1 MPRLLAI
8 LLLAV
13 PAVCASRPAD
23 HGRPLA
29 AADALLAKADYAR
42 AYAGYLRHAARNPL
56 AQFMVGMFH
65 KNGWGR
71 PTDAAAACGWFAKAA
86 AGNIPTAQH
95 FSGDCALRDGQPAR
109 AYALY
114 QQAGDGGHL
123 ISFCDAGE
131 LLIRGKGVDQGVAR
145 GLALCERVARAD
157 SVPAMMRMAAFYKED
172 PDVAQDL
179 ATARSWFQMAAARG
193 DNEAR
198 YRLAVMLAQ
207 GEGGAPDVPAALQ
220 LMEAAAAQGH
230 VAAYLPLAT
239 LYAHQPPTDNGALR
253 PEHLAK
259 VYLWTRAAQA
269 RLQDERLLR
278 AADELMQQVLAVMP
292 QQWRADLDGRV
303 EQHLAAHKQRSGG

>member
-1 MPRLLAI
+1 MSRLLAI

-13 PAVCASRPAD
+13 PAVCASKPAD
-23 HGRPLA
+23 LGRPLA
-29 AADALLAKADYAR
+29 AADAMLAKADYAR
-42 AYAGYLRHAARNPL
+42 AYAGYLRHAGRNPL

-71 PTDAAAACGWFAKAA
+71 PANPAAACGWFAKAA
-86 AGNIPTAQH
+86 AGNVPAAQH
-95 FSGDCALRDGQPAR
+95 FSADCALRDGQPAR

-131 LLIRGKGVDQGVAR
+131 LLIRGKGVDKDVAR
-145 GLALCERVARAD
+145 GLALCERVAGAE
-157 SVPAMMRMAAFYKED
+157 SVPAMLRMAAFHKDD

-179 ATARSWFQMAAARG
+179 AAARLWYQMAAARG

-198 YRLAVMLAQ
+198 YRLGVMLAQ
-207 GEGGAPDVPAALQ
+207 GEGGAPDVPAALR
-220 LMEAAAAQGH
+220 LMEAAAAEGH
-230 VAAYLPLAT
+230 VAAYLPAAT
-239 LYAHQPPTDNGALR
+239 LYANQPPADNGALS

-269 RLQDERLLR
+269 RLRDARLLR

-303 EQHLAAHKQRSGG
+303 EQHLAAHRQRSGG